1 MPGPYGKKRPERRPG
16 SAKLIYAVDAE
27 AYQLVDSEI
36 LHAAGFQ
43 LGDEFGRD
51 AVNSHGDELIGFG
64 MPIAEGL
71 DFFDEVRGYAV
82 DAEGD

>member
-1 MPGPYGKKRPERRPG
+1 MPCPLRGKRPERRPR
-16 SAKLIYAVDAE
+16 SAELIYAVDAK
-27 AYQLVDSEI
+27 AYQLVDSKI

-51 AVNSHGDELIGFG
+51 AVNAHGDELIGFG

-71 DFFDEVRGYAV
+71 DFFDEVWGYAV